1 MRNNTTRFK
10 KALALTVIGLFTT
23 IGGKAWAQCPEIT
36 IDEKYDHQRSAI
48 CVENGWDTTV
58 DCRNASLVLHV
69 TYFITAEKFNGTY
82 LVEEIPYNP
91 VDTTFHAGS
100 QLNINNDDQWEATMI
115 QFPFTFMFFGYP
127 YTQANVGS
135 NGLVTFNTNCL
146 GQGCNYIFNEPIPNP
161 NFTQNTTTYP
171 ACMNAIY
178 GVYEDIDPR
187 GLTTGQGMY
196 RYVGGTY
203 PCRHLCAS
211 VNEVPLFPYSSNS
224 SNRCTYQIVCY
235 EGTNV
240 IEVHV
245 KQRSCCSS
253 TNGGKGMIGI
263 QNATG
268 LNQVSHY
275 HDFNYVGDPTYNIE
289 PNSPGA
295 FVAPNRG
302 NQTGG
307 WTGTTSYEAWRFTP
321 QGSTSKNIFW
331 WRLFEDADGNIIDSV
346 QLTNN
351 PGDTNGYYL
360 NAEHT
365 MVRVTPTRTTRYVV
379 QCRYK
384 GANGH
389 WYGVDNLS
397 MRDTITVGMDTGRTI
412 SLWAEDTILA
422 EGERTRVYLQYPNDQ
437 VLDSCT
443 WLAKKRYNGRDTLM
457 PPSALTNYYTNV
469 VFNNDTDMLVQNH
482 TDSSYVF
489 CNASFK
495 NGCNNYDSVLIQ
507 TFPNYDFYDTIGL
520 CRGESAD
527 WCGMH
532 FAQPQHTFDTSKHY
546 YSVHESDSVRHL
558 HLVVSDLSY
567 HTDTVLDC
575 KPYTWQN
582 GRTYSA
588 NNDATR
594 ATDTVHLK
602 NDWGCDSIVT
612 LDFTIIP
619 MKAIIEHTPEVATID
634 NLTIELYDRSYGHDS
649 RKWLLPDGQT
659 SLMAETSI
667 IFPLD
672 GEDSMTVQLAVH
684 NNYGCDDTATSVIP
698 LHKVSYYVPNVFT
711 PDRNDNNRWAPSIQ
725 GNANEIQVWIY
736 NRRGAQ
742 VCYFQGSE
750 GFWDGTDMYGRRCEQ
765 GSYVYIIRYRN
776 TLNPEITQEVKGT
789 ITLLR

>member
-1 MRNNTTRFK
+1 MINKHTGFK
-10 KALALTVIGLFTT
+10 KTLVLNVVAIVSMMAGSV
-23 IGGKAWAQCPEIT
+23 WAQCPEIT
-36 IDEKYDHQRSAI
+36 IDEKYDHTRSAVCI
-48 CVENGWDTTV
+48 HNGWDTVV
-58 DCRNASLVLHV
+58 DCRNASLLLNA

-91 VDTTFHAGS
+91 VDTTFHAGNL
-100 QLNINNDDQWEATMI
+100 LNISSDDVWEGSAI
-115 QFPFTFMFFGYP
+115 QFPFTFMYFGYP
-127 YTQANVGS
+127 YTQAVVGS
-135 NGLVTFNTNCL
+135 NGIVSFNSSYI
-146 GQGCNYIFNEPIPNP
+146 GQYCAYSYNVPIPSP
-161 NFTQNTTTYP
+161 SFP
-171 ACMNAIY
+171 SLNAIY

-187 GLTTGQGMY
+187 GLTTGQGMF
-196 RYVGGTY
+196 RSVGGTY
-203 PCRHLCAS
+203 PCRYLCAS
-211 VNEVPLFPYSSNS
+211 VNQVPLFPYGSNS
-224 SNRCTYQIVCY
+224 NNRCTYQIVCY

-240 IEVHV
+240 IEVHI

-253 TNGGKGMIGI
+253 TNFGKGLVGI

-268 LNQVSHY
+268 QDQVSHF
-275 HDFNYVGDPTYNIE
+275 HQFEYVGDPTYYIE

-295 FVAPNRG
+295 FVAPDRG
-302 NQTGG
+302 NQSGG

-321 QGSTSKNIFW
+321 QGTTQKNIFW
-331 WRLFEDADGNIIDSV
+331 WRLFEDANGNIIDSV
-346 QLTNN
+346 QLTSN
-351 PGDTNGYYL
+351 PGDTNGCYL
-360 NAEHT
+360 NSEHT
-365 MVRVTPTRTTRYVV
+365 QVRVTPTRTTRYVV
-379 QCRYK
+379 QCRYR

-389 WYGVDNLS
+389 WYGIDNLS
-397 MRDTITVGMDTGRTI
+397 MRDTITIGMDTARTI
-412 SLWAEDTILA
+412 TLRAEDTILA
-422 EGERTRVYLQYPNDQ
+422 EGDRTTVYLQYPSDQ
-437 VLDSCT
+437 VLDSCV
-443 WLAKKRYNGRDTLM
+443 WSAKKRFNGHDTLM
-457 PPSALTNYYTNV
+457 PPTALTSYFTQA
-469 VFNNDTDMLVQNH
+469 VFNNDTSMLVQNH
-482 TDSSYVF
+482 TDSSYVY
-489 CNASFK
+489 CNASFR
-495 NGCNNYDSVLIQ
+495 NGCSNYDSILIQ

-532 FAQPQHTFDTSKHY
+532 FDQPQQTFDTVKHY
-546 YSVHESDSVRHL
+546 YSIHASDSTRYL

-594 ATDTVHLK
+594 ATDTVHLL

-634 NLTIELYDRSYGHDS
+634 ELTIELYDRSYGHDT
-649 RKWLLPDGQT
+649 RKWLLPNGQT
-659 SLMAETSI
+659 SRQPQTSI

-672 GEDSMTVQLAVH
+672 GDDTMTVELAVH
-684 NNYGCDDTATSVIP
+684 NNYGCDDTATTVIP

-711 PDRNDNNRWAPSIQ
+711 PDRNDNYRWAPSIQ

-736 NRRGAQ
+736 NRQGAQ

-750 GFWDGTDMYGRRCEQ
+750 GYWDGTDMSGRRCPQ
-765 GSYVYIIRYRN
+765 GTYVYIIRYRN

-789 ITLLR
+789 VTLIR